1 MIINN
6 SQLKTTKCKRNGV
19 LIPSSGKIQ
28 GETLFILRLLGKCWY
43 LNTSDAVSNGWEAG
57 AREYQR
63 LVPAYHT
70 SLGSAAANWPHRHY
84 FSLLPSKAD
93 LSSLYSNHVDLLATS
108 LSSRINC
115 GVAQIQAI
123 LGSHKNILSLLTPG

>member
-1 MIINN
+1 M
-6 SQLKTTKCKRNGV
+6 G
-19 LIPSSGKIQ
+19 GKLVQ
-28 GETLFILRLLGKCWY
+28 GNTNVWCLHITPAWALL
-43 LNTSDAVSNGWEAG
+43 LLS
-57 AREYQR
+57 
-63 LVPAYHT
+63 
-70 SLGSAAANWPHRHY
+70 NWPHRHY

-123 LGSHKNILSLLTPG
+123 LGSHKNILSLLTPGC